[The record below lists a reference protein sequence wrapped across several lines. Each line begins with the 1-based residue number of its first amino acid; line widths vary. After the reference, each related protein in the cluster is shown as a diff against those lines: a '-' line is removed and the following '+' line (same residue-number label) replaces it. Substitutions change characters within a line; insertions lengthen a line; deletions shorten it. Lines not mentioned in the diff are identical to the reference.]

1 MKKFPIYTLVIFI
14 AIAIFRTPSASAQIA
29 STNIELTASPK
40 QSSVGRIGVT
50 LSGVELEDAFQ
61 RQSKSRGLNP
71 AVFREELV
79 GALKEL
85 HPGTI
90 GMEFPDLSQQLAGG
104 LSISGASV
112 NADSASSSRYGLG
125 EFLQLCVEVGSDPW
139 LRIPSGT
146 TPEQMRELVL
156 YLSGTGS
163 DAWTAA
169 RRAAASA
176 GHPM

>member
-1 MKKFPIYTLVIFI
+1 MSVRSSVSSCAFQRFLFLFV
-14 AIAIFRTPSASAQIA
+14 AIVLSSTTGSRAQSQ
-29 STNIELTASPK
+29 STNIEVSSAIQ

-90 GMEFPDLSQQLAGG
+90 RMEFPDLGQQLA
-104 LSISGASV
+104 SKFSVSGAAASEKSV
-112 NADSASSSRYGLG
+112 LGSGYGLG
-125 EFLQLCVEVGSDPW
+125 EFLQLCAEAGSDPW

-146 TPEQMRELVL
+146 TPGEMRELVE

-163 DAWTAA
+163 DAW
-169 RRAAASA
+169 SA
-176 GHPM
+176 